1 MPRHKLYVL
10 LIILFA
16 WTTLSAQKN
25 IRLEATVSKQD
36 MALYDRFTYKLAI
49 YGETRINVKNLE
61 ISNFGDFDIV
71 GGPSQSTSFQ
81 FINGETSSSAT
92 YSWVLAPKKEG
103 SFIIKAASIEYR
115 GEIYKSDPIK
125 INVTKTGRSNPITSK
140 GSKRSVIN
148 GGVSTFLIASA
159 DKDQVYK
166 GEQVS
171 VVYRIYTKV
180 KLVNFNT
187 PSMPDAAGFWIEE
200 IPQPSQPLV
209 EVEIVDGVR
218 YTTAIVAKF
227 ALFPTR
233 SGELTLDP
241 LPLDYKE
248 RVKRGRRN
256 SIFDDFFDDTFLG
269 GFANRRVVSNELK
282 IEVLPLPDRGK
293 PADFSGAVGQFNLT
307 AEIVEP
313 GAKVNDAIT
322 LRVKVS
328 GTGNIKYVK
337 LPDINFPEEVE
348 VFEPEI
354 SQKSSIKRGRISGE
368 KKFGYVLIP
377 RKSGLI
383 ELGRISLSYFD
394 PKSKGYK
401 TTRSKPIQIEVGE
414 QDRSTLTSTPGLSR
428 EEVAILSSDIRF
440 IKRELPEF
448 RVINSKLYQSGWMI
462 FWGVTPLFALSGA
475 FLFRKHL
482 DQMSTN
488 VAYQRRRR
496 ASSESKKRLKRA
508 KSAMGA
514 QDSKEFHS
522 EISKAL
528 LGAAADRLNLS
539 VASVSAEEILEKLK
553 ETGKNEEIADE
564 FSSVL
569 RNCEM
574 AIYSPEGSLSV
585 SMEEIYAEA
594 TGLLDN
600 LLKVL

>member
-1 MPRHKLYVL
+1 MLRYKIYIL

-16 WTTLSAQKN
+16 WTTLLAQKD
-25 IRLEATVSKQD
+25 IRLEATVTKQD
-36 MALYDRFTYKLAI
+36 MSLYDRFTYKLAI
-49 YGETRINVKNLE
+49 YGETQINVKDLE
-61 ISNFGDFDIV
+61 ISNFGDFNIV

-81 FINGETSSSAT
+81 FVNGRISSSAT
-92 YSWVLAPKKEG
+92 FSWVLAPIKEG
-103 SFIIKAASIEYR
+103 SFIIKPASIEYR
-115 GEIYKSDPIK
+115 GKIYKSEPIK
-125 INVTKTGRSNPITSK
+125 INVTKTGGSNPITSK
-140 GSKRSVIN
+140 DSKRSGIR
-148 GGVSTFLIASA
+148 GGVATFLVATA
-159 DKDQVYK
+159 DKDKIYK

-171 VVYRIYTKV
+171 VTYRIYTKV

-187 PSMPDAAGFWIEE
+187 PSMPEAIGFWIEE
-200 IPQPSQPLV
+200 IPQPNQPLV
-209 EVEIVDGVR
+209 EVEVVDGVR
-218 YTTAIVAKF
+218 YTTAVVAKF

-241 LPLDYKE
+241 LPLEYKE
-248 RVKRGRRN
+248 RVNRRRRN
-256 SIFDDFFDDTFLG
+256 SIFDDFFDDSFLG
-269 GFANRRVVSNELK
+269 GFVNRRVVSNELK

-293 PADFSGAVGQFNLT
+293 PADFSGAVGQFELS
-307 AEIVEP
+307 AEIVES

-322 LRVKVS
+322 LRVKIS

-337 LPDINFPEEVE
+337 LPNIKFPDEVE

-354 SQKSSIKRGRISGE
+354 SQESSIKRGRIRGE
-368 KKFGYVLIP
+368 KNFGYVLIP
-377 RKSGLI
+377 RKSGII

-394 PKSKGYK
+394 PTSKGYK
-401 TTRSKPIQIEVGE
+401 ITRSKPIQIEVGE
-414 QDRSTLTSTPGLSR
+414 GDRSTLTSTPGLSR

-448 RVINSKLYQSGWMI
+448 RVINSKLYQSGWMV

-508 KSAMGA
+508 KSAMEA
-514 QDSKEFHS
+514 EDSKEFHS
-522 EISKAL
+522 EINKAL

-539 VASVSAEEILEKLK
+539 VASVSAEEVIERLK
-553 ETGKNEEIADE
+553 EKGKNEEIAAE
-564 FSSVL
+564 FSSVI

-574 AIYSPEGSLSV
+574 AIYSPEVSSSV
-585 SMEEIYAEA
+585 SMEDTYNEA

>member
-1 MPRHKLYVL
+1 MLRYKLYIL

-16 WTTLSAQKN
+16 WTTLTAQEN
-25 IRLEATVSKQD
+25 IRLEATVSKKD
-36 MALYDRFTYKLAI
+36 MGLYDRFTYKLAI
-49 YGETRINVKNLE
+49 YGETQINVKDLE
-61 ISNFGDFDIV
+61 ISNFGDFYIV

-81 FINGETSSSAT
+81 FINGEISSSAT
-92 YSWVLAPKKEG
+92 FSWVLAPKKEG
-103 SFIIKAASIEYR
+103 SFTIKPASIEYR
-115 GEIYKSDPIK
+115 GKIYKSDPIK
-125 INVTKTGRSNPITSK
+125 INVTKTGRTDPITSK
-140 GSKRSVIN
+140 GSKQSGFK
-148 GGVSTFLIASA
+148 GGVPTFLVASA
-159 DKDQVYK
+159 DKDKIYK

-171 VVYRIYTKV
+171 VTYRIYTKV

-187 PSMPDAAGFWIEE
+187 PSMPEAAGFWIEE
-200 IPQPSQPLV
+200 IPQPNQPLV
-209 EVEIVDGVR
+209 EEEIVDGVR

-241 LPLDYKE
+241 LPLDFKE
-248 RVKRGRRN
+248 RVKRRRRN
-256 SIFDDFFDDTFLG
+256 SIFDDFFDDSFLG

-293 PADFSGAVGQFNLT
+293 PADFSGAVGQFKLS

-313 GAKVNDAIT
+313 EAKVNDAIT
-322 LRVKVS
+322 LRVKIS

-337 LPDINFPEEVE
+337 LPNINFPDEME

-377 RKSGLI
+377 RKSGII
-383 ELGRISLSYFD
+383 ELGRISMSYFD

-401 TTRSKPIQIEVGE
+401 TTRSKPIRIEVGE
-414 QDRSTLTSTPGLSR
+414 GDRSTLTSTPGLSR

-440 IKRELPEF
+440 IKRGLPEF
-448 RVINSKLYQSGWMI
+448 RLINSKLYRSGWMI
-462 FWGVTPLFALSGA
+462 FWGLTPLFALSGA

-508 KSAMGA
+508 ESAMVA
-514 QDSKEFHS
+514 EDSKEFYS

-528 LGAAADRLNLS
+528 FGAAADRLNLS
-539 VASVSAEEILEKLK
+539 LASVSAAEIMERLK
-553 ETGKNEEIADE
+553 EKGKNEEIANE
-564 FSSVL
+564 FSSVI

-574 AIYSPEGSLSV
+574 AIYSPEGSSSV
-585 SMEEIYAEA
+585 SMEETYTEA